1 MRKYLKCP
9 WFPLL
14 LHCLLFHSLHLWLP
28 SVRLVILDHFYHG
41 RGNVLFLLE
50 LIYILCINFPSL
62 HAMLLPK
69 ILYVYL
75 QNVLSAILVLHP
87 TLLLINELTSQQM
100 RNGNGPSLMEFT
112 GFTILLTIL
121 KQWV

>member
-1 MRKYLKCP
+1 MKKYLKCP

-14 LHCLLFHSLHLWLP
+14 LHCLLFYSLHLWLR
-28 SVRLVILDHFYHG
+28 SGRLVTLDHFYHG

-50 LIYILCINFPSL
+50 LIYILCINLPSL
-62 HAMLLPK
+62 YAMLLPK
-69 ILYVYL
+69 IPSVYL
-75 QNVLSAILVLHP
+75 QNALSAIMVLHP

-112 GFTILLTIL
+112 GLTMLLTIL